1 MIIWNDIPDDPNRL
15 TALTDDV
22 LTEVEGRLGVK
33 LPDDYL
39 EALRIQNGGYV
50 EQRDL
55 PITWNGQDDIALVDS
70 IAGVGL
76 NKGLIESKAL
86 LTEWGVEDDRLIA
99 FAGDGHFFLVFD
111 YREGSE
117 PNIAY
122 IDTDTEQID
131 ILFDTFSQFS
141 EALTTVDMEVDAEI
155 FPEPI
160 TEMKQG
166 EALLNDAR
174 RLLYSDHLEDKRIGA
189 VIWFN
194 SLDSLEAD
202 ELVRELLTWMDDET
216 LRETATSVIQEVIIR
231 RKPLDQQ
238 LFEAFFET
246 LHRQDDAYSKQ
257 RYEETMYILDNDI
270 RVE

>member
-15 TALTDDV
+15 PALTDDV
-22 LTEVEGRLGVK
+22 LIEVEGRLGVK

-39 EALRIQNGGYV
+39 EAIRIQNGGYV

-55 PITWNGQDDIALVDS
+55 PIIWNGQDDIALVDS
-70 IAGVGL
+70 IAGVGRH
-76 NKGLIESKAL
+76 KGLIESKAL
-86 LTEWGVEDDRLIA
+86 LTEWGVEDERLIA

-111 YREGSE
+111 YREGTA
-117 PNIAY
+117 PKIAY
-122 IDTDTEQID
+122 IDTDTEEID
-131 ILFDTFSQFS
+131 VLFDSFSQFS
-141 EALTTVDMEVDAEI
+141 ETLTTVDMAMFAEI

-194 SLDSLEAD
+194 GLDSLEAN

-216 LRETATSVIQEVIIR
+216 LRDTATSVIQEVIIR

>member
-1 MIIWNDIPDDPNRL
+1 MIIWNDTPDDPNRL
-15 TALTDDV
+15 PALTDDV

-70 IAGVGL
+70 IAGIGL

-86 LTEWGVEDDRLIA
+86 LKEWGVEDEQLIA
-99 FAGDGHFFLVFD
+99 FAGDGHFFLAFD
-111 YREGSE
+111 YREGAT
-117 PNIAY
+117 PKIAY
-122 IDTDTEQID
+122 IDTDTEEID
-131 ILFDTFSQFS
+131 VLFDSFSQFS
-141 EALTTVDMEVDAEI
+141 EALTTVDMAMFAEMI
-155 FPEPI
+155 PEPI

-166 EALLNDAR
+166 KTLLDDAR
-174 RLLYSDHLEDKRIGA
+174 RLLYSEEPKEKLDGA

-194 SLDSLEAD
+194 GLDSLEAN

-246 LHRQDDAYSKQ
+246 LHRQDDVYSKQ

>member
-15 TALTDDV
+15 PALTDDV

-86 LTEWGVEDDRLIA
+86 LKEWGVEDDRLIA

-216 LRETATSVIQEVIIR
+216 LRETATSVIQEIIIR

-238 LFEAFFET
+238 LFEVFFET

>member
-1 MIIWNDIPDDPNRL
+1 MIIWNDTPDDPNRL
-15 TALTDDV
+15 PTLTEDV
-22 LTEVEGRLGVK
+22 LNEVETRLGVK

-39 EALRIQNGGYV
+39 DALRTQNGGYI

-55 PITWNGQDDIALVDS
+55 PIIWNGQKDIALVDS
-70 IAGVGL
+70 ISGVGL
-76 NKGLIESKAL
+76 HNGLIESKAL

-99 FAGDGHFFLVFD
+99 FAGDGHFFLAFD
-111 YREGSE
+111 YRDGSD
-117 PNIAY
+117 PNIAF

-131 ILFDTFSQFS
+131 ILFDSFQQFA
-141 EALTTVDMEVDAEI
+141 EALTTVDMEMYAEVM
-155 FPEPI
+155 PEPI
-160 TEMKQG
+160 TGMADG
-166 EALLNDAR
+166 EPLLDYAR
-174 RLLYSDHLEDKRIGA
+174 RLLYSNHPEEKIDGA

-194 SLDSLEAD
+194 GLDSLEAN

>member
-1 MIIWNDIPDDPNRL
+1 MIIWNDTPDDPNQL
-15 TALTDDV
+15 PALTDDV

-33 LPDDYL
+33 LPIDYL
-39 EALRIQNGGYV
+39 EAIRIQNGGYV

-55 PITWNGQDDIALVDS
+55 PIIWNGQGDIALVDS

-189 VIWFN
+189 VLWFN
-194 SLDSLEAD
+194 GLDSLEAD

-216 LRETATSVIQEVIIR
+216 LRETATSVIQEIIIR

>member
-15 TALTDDV
+15 PT
-22 LTEVEGRLGVK
+22 LTEEVLKEVETRLGVK

-39 EALRIQNGGYV
+39 EAIRIQNGGYV
-50 EQRDL
+50 ENRDL

-86 LTEWGVEDDRLIA
+86 LTEWGVEDEQLIA

-194 SLDSLEAD
+194 SLDLLEAD
-202 ELVRELLTWMDDET
+202 ELVRELLTWMDDKT
-216 LRETATSVIQEVIIR
+216 LRETATSVMQEVIIR
-231 RKPLDQQ
+231 RKPLNQQ